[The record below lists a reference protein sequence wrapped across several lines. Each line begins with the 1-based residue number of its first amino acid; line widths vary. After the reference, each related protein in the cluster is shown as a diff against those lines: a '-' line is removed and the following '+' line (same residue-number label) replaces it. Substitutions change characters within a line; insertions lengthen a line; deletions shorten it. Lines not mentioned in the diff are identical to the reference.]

1 MMSGIVAIA
10 LIIPVFIFK
19 HFIQDKGM
27 FPADMLADLTPDGR
41 ALGERKAG
49 MLPYITLVAGVLT
62 VAIAYVIF
70 WT

>member
-1 MMSGIVAIA
+1 V
-10 LIIPVFIFK
+10 
-19 HFIQDKGM
+19 